1 MNKTESYKARSIIE
15 ALRSGVSSREVG
27 YCFSSARPGLARE
40 LHNALDA
47 VSEGGAS
54 GGRIITGKYGEGK
67 THLLNTVFNMAHER
81 NMAVSS
87 VTLSKESPLSNLGV
101 LYPKVL
107 QETYLPGKP
116 QPGVSDVFEKL
127 SVGSPAVS
135 SLLEYCLTRLECNK
149 LYYVLKAYLGTQNDE
164 EKYML
169 LGDIEG
175 DFMANATVKQIYK
188 RIYGET
194 AIFNTPFS
202 KARHVTDY
210 FAFVSRLFLSAGYG
224 GWVVLF
230 DEAELIGRMSKK
242 ARQSAYVNMA
252 ALLRPNAV
260 ERAYCLFAFN
270 SSYVPDVIESKHEY
284 ANVEESPLLSQESKK
299 TITGVLSEIASAAQ
313 LVPLGKAEILEIL
326 EKIRA
331 YHGLAYGWDPKPD
344 AADILA
350 FTEKH
355 GYLLRTRI
363 RTAVELL
370 DQYYQY
376 GSADEITVGELGQAT
391 FEEDGDPPSLDAF
404 V

>member
-1 MNKTESYKARSIIE
+1 MNRTDSYSARNIIE

-27 YCFSSARPGLARE
+27 CCFSSARPGLTRE
-40 LHNALDA
+40 IHNALTGVA
-47 VSEGGAS
+47 EGGES

-81 NMAVSS
+81 NMAVSA

-107 QETYLPGKP
+107 QETYLPGKV
-116 QPGVSDVFEKL
+116 QPGISDIFERL
-127 SVGSPAVS
+127 SAGSPAAAA
-135 SLLEYCLTRLECNK
+135 LLEYCLTKLECNK
-149 LYYVLKAYLGTQNDE
+149 LYYVLKSYLGTQSDE

-194 AIFNTPFS
+194 VVFNTPFS
-202 KARHVTDY
+202 KTRHVTDY
-210 FAFVSRLFLSAGYG
+210 FAFVSRLFLSAGYD
-224 GWVVLF
+224 GWVILF

-242 ARQSAYVNMA
+242 ARQSAYANMA
-252 ALLRPNAV
+252 ALLRPDAID
-260 ERAYCLFAFN
+260 RAYCLFAFN

-284 ANVEESPLLSQESKK
+284 AIVEESPLLSQERKK
-299 TITGVLSEIASAAQ
+299 IISGVLSEIASAAQ
-313 LVPLGKAEILEIL
+313 LVPLGKGEILEIL
-326 EKIRA
+326 EKIRD
-331 YHGLAYGWDPKPD
+331 YHGRAYGWSPKPD

-376 GSADEITVGELGQAT
+376 GSADEISVGELGQME
-391 FEEDGDPPSLDAF
+391 FDEDGDPPSLDAF